1 MNEWCWN
8 IGVMEWAKHIC
19 IFEKK
24 LVWIDVN
31 FFILYGSQDIWNQ
44 LNSLGQYLLYYVSIA
59 EIDCTIHVVLSVI
72 VSCLNI
78 STTLS
83 ISPEIEILLF
93 FIFILIFRI
102 LSIAINSSVHY
113 PSRKKKTKYTP
124 NRLHHF
130 VWTSPQAFCLK
141 RLNIEVINFH
151 PRWILWIVRDGWKL
165 TYVNT
170 RLKTFSNSET
180 GWHASSDI
188 VDAFTYKNFVHK

>member
-44 LNSLGQYLLYYVSIA
+44 LNNLGQHLLRNYVSIA

-78 STTLS
+78 PITLS

-102 LSIAINSSVHY
+102 LSIAINSSVLY
-113 PSRKKKTKYTP
+113 PSRKKNKI
-124 NRLHHF
+124 HAQQ
-130 VWTSPQAFCLK
+130 VASFCLNESPSI
-141 RLNIEVINFH
+141 LLEEIEY
-151 PRWILWIVRDGWKL
+151 W
-165 TYVNT
+165 
-170 RLKTFSNSET
+170 SN
-180 GWHASSDI
+180 
-188 VDAFTYKNFVHK
+188 